1 MLLPEDAAKL
11 TSLPLEIR
19 EKPAQ
24 EIINYVIDLVK
35 ASAPVSL
42 FRTKLMVVG
51 YEKVGKTSLLERLFP
66 VTTTSLVTL
75 SILSSSSTPAIAKE
89 VPSYVTLKLVG
100 KELRIISSSQTAT
113 APISSSVTSVASPQ
127 PPEIP
132 EIKTFQEKAVLFG
145 SSAQFRKR

>member
-1 MLLPEDAAKL
+1 MPEDAAKL

-51 YEKVGKTSLLERLFP
+51 YEKVGKTS
-66 VTTTSLVTL
+66 
-75 SILSSSSTPAIAKE
+75 A
-89 VPSYVTLKLVG
+89 
-100 KELRIISSSQTAT
+100 
-113 APISSSVTSVASPQ
+113 
-127 PPEIP
+127 
-132 EIKTFQEKAVLFG
+132 
-145 SSAQFRKR
+145 